1 MFRLVDEKTHRWFP
15 VEVETFNDEGRKLK
29 TTFDG
34 QFEVITQDEVD
45 ELVRNLDNRTPAE
58 VVRPYFA
65 GFRKVED
72 AEGNAVPSTPE
83 NASRLLNVAGVA
95 RAVWRAFLRAHGIES
110 KN

>member
-15 VEVETFNDEGRKLK
+15 VEVDVFNDEGRKRK

-34 QFEVITQDEVD
+34 QFEVLPQDEID
-45 ELVRNLDNRTPAE
+45 ELVKNLDNKTPAE
-58 VVRPYFA
+58 VVRPFFA

-83 NASRLLNVAGVA
+83 NVQRLLNVAGVA
-95 RAVWRAFLRAHGIES
+95 RAVWQAFLRAHGIEAKS
-110 KN
+110 